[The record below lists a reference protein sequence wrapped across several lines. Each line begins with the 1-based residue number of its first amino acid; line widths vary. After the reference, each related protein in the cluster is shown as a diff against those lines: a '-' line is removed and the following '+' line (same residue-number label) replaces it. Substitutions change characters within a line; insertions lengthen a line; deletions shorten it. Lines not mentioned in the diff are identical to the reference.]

1 MKGVRAGV
9 RTTGAI
15 VDDVGGV
22 AAPPAEFG
30 DAVVWAAWLYY
41 VDQLTQSDVARALSV
56 SRATVANHLQ
66 EARARGVVTV
76 RLNDAAYARTTLARR
91 VAERFDLA
99 GCHVIPDLVGPA
111 PLYGRLG
118 EAGARLLATM
128 LDGGGVLGVAWGK
141 TVLAL
146 ARSVPIARRPGLTVV
161 QVAGSS
167 AGSDD
172 FSPELCTSL
181 LAARLSARCVNLLAP
196 ALLSTPDLRD
206 ALLAEPALQRQ
217 FALIRRA
224 ATIVFGVGDLLP
236 TGTLAEAGFLPAP
249 ELAAYIE
256 RGAIGVIIGRFI
268 DAEGRA
274 VRGGADGRMIGIA
287 LDELKRARVRL
298 CVAGGRQKHAA
309 IRATLLGGYAT
320 HLVTDTTTAAA
331 LVATS

>member
-1 MKGVRAGV
+1 MTGA

-15 VDDVGGV
+15 ADDLGGV
-22 AAPPAEFG
+22 TPPAEFG

-66 EARARGVVTV
+66 EARVRGVVTV

-91 VAERFDLA
+91 VASRFGLA
-99 GCHVIPDLVGPA
+99 GCHVIPDLVGPV
-111 PLYGRLG
+111 PLHERLG

-128 LDGGGVLGVAWGK
+128 LEGGGVLGVAWGK

-146 ARSVPIARRPGLTVV
+146 ARSVPLAHRPGLTVV

-196 ALLSTPDLRD
+196 AFLSTPALRD

-236 TGTLAEAGFLPAP
+236 SGTLAEAEFLPAP
-249 ELAAYIE
+249 ELRAYVE
-256 RGAIGVIIGRFI
+256 HGAVAVIIGRFI
-268 DAEGRA
+268 DAKGRA
-274 VRGGADGRMIGIA
+274 VRGGADGRMVGIA

-298 CVAGGRQKHAA
+298 CVAGGPQKHAA
-309 IRATLLGGYAT
+309 IQATLLGGYAT
-320 HLVTDTTTAAA
+320 HLVTDTTTAA
-331 LVATS
+331 LVATT